1 MNKIAAPVST
11 LRADGTVV
19 PKMPDCRYQLYRPT
33 SALISVC
40 SGIRTMSGGKLA
52 DEIERI
58 EKMSDVDT
66 YESTAVG
73 RGRESNLALFLV
85 DGVHRLIL

>member
-1 MNKIAAPVST
+1 
-11 LRADGTVV
+11 
-19 PKMPDCRYQLYRPT
+19 
-33 SALISVC
+33 
-40 SGIRTMSGGKLA
+40 
-52 DEIERI
+52 
-58 EKMSDVDT
+58 MSDVDT